1 MITMHGIEY
10 RPPTP
15 PPPRPSTP
23 VNKPF
28 VPYIK
33 PTPQLSSTGTP
44 NSQDI
49 KMSNLS
55 GLEHSTFYKSD
66 EGTSF
71 ASEFTKPPLMSTIPC
86 AEESTSTSDKSLL
99 NKDIE
104 DINICNS
111 GSDNKTIKEETL
123 DEYNTNCFLFDE
135 DKPIKTEY
143 TD

>member
-1 MITMHGIEY
+1 M
-10 RPPTP
+10 
-15 PPPRPSTP
+15 
-23 VNKPF
+23 
-28 VPYIK
+28 
-33 PTPQLSSTGTP
+33 
-44 NSQDI
+44 
-49 KMSNLS
+49 
-55 GLEHSTFYKSD
+55 
-66 EGTSF
+66 
-71 ASEFTKPPLMSTIPC
+71 
-86 AEESTSTSDKSLL
+86 SDKSLL